1 MSRIFC
7 AAVLLVPWNYWL
19 GTCVLAVC
27 VSNRP

>member
-27 VSNRP
+27 VSNLP